1 MFEVG
6 FSELVLLFVI
16 GLLVL
21 GPERLPKVATLLGR
35 WVGRARRTASQLRH
49 QLEREI
55 ALSELEERRKTHAAP
70 TPRPPPPAPDKP
82 AATSAPAPPD
92 AQDEAPPPPPPG

>member
-6 FSELVLLFVI
+6 FQELVLLFVI

-55 ALSELEERRKTHAAP
+55 ALSELEERRKTPAPQPPKP
-70 TPRPPPPAPDKP
+70 TPSPDKPAVPTAPAPPRAPGDAEPPPPA
-82 AATSAPAPPD
+82 
-92 AQDEAPPPPPPG
+92 G